1 MIWACILLTILLVIT
16 IYVVLVDFAGKTL
29 VIIAI
34 IFFAISLMIAA
45 LKNLFNL
52 FF

>member
-1 MIWACILLTILLVIT
+1 MIWACILFTIFLVIT

-34 IFFAISLMIAA
+34 IFFC
-45 LKNLFNL
+45 NFFNDCGVKKSI
-52 FF
+52 